1 VEPNPDRDD
10 GADTQQAAQPDP
22 AVSTTVG
29 TGSMLGLGCV
39 VIVILLVLVALAIRW
54 FAGSW

>member
-1 VEPNPDRDD
+1 MEPDSDPDD
-10 GADTQQAAQPDP
+10 GDGRQVVRSDP
-22 AVSTTVG
+22 MVSTTVG

-54 FAGSW
+54 FGGGW